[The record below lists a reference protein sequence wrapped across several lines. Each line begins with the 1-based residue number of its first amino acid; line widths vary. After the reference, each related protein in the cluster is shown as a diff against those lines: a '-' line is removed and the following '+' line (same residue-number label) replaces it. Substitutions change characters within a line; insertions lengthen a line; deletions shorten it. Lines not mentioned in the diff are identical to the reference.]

1 MVAHVGRGTVGGDPC
16 RRGAAP
22 GVAEEIGNVVKR
34 IPLVLVLALS
44 LPLGGCTAAVIGG
57 AAVGGYYVGKDE
69 RSAVQIAEDAAIT
82 ASVKTR
88 LIADPDVRA
97 LDINVDTYE
106 SVVILQGKVA
116 NREQRSTAEKLARAT
131 RGVKGVRNELSV
143 RRR

>member
-1 MVAHVGRGTVGGDPC
+1 MK
-16 RRGAAP
+16 
-22 GVAEEIGNVVKR
+22 N
-34 IPLVLVLALS
+34 IPLTATLIAGML
-44 LPLGGCTAAVIGG
+44 LGGCTAAVIGG

-82 ASVKTR
+82 AAVKAR

-106 SVVILQGKVA
+106 SVVILQGKVTS
-116 NREQRSTAEKLARAT
+116 RDQRGSAENLARST
-131 RGVKGVRNELSV
+131 RGVKGVRNELTV